1 MGQIADLIGFKR
13 HVSIKDRVET
23 YASRP
28 NIDREAL
35 VADFLHD
42 LGSDVCR
49 RATLFEEELILFDS
63 PADAEVTDLH
73 VTLAVQ

>member
-13 HVSIKDRVET
+13 HVSIKDRIEA

-28 NIDREAL
+28 DIDWEAL
-35 VADFLHD
+35 VADFLHN

-49 RATLFEEELILFDS
+49 RAALFEKELILFNS

-73 VTLAVQ
+73 VTLDVQ